1 MGAGLSKKQL
11 YGRQYR
17 LLQRHMGTLGRAGA
31 VGLRYKNLKVYGCFG
46 GEVFVLRYNVLR
58 ASNGEVAGI
67 LACESKA
74 DGISEQVINIIMR
87 G

>member
-17 LLQRHMGTLGRAGA
+17 LLQRHMGTL
-31 VGLRYKNLKVYGCFG
+31 
-46 GEVFVLRYNVLR
+46 
-58 ASNGEVAGI
+58 
-67 LACESKA
+67 
-74 DGISEQVINIIMR
+74 INIIRR